1 MKTRPSARP
10 RIDPRAVLRRPATP
24 WDVDFLEE
32 THVAALGPVAL
43 VGYGWTAERL
53 RAQFHREVDPANCWV
68 IAADGIRAG
77 YVSIEDKGGHWY
89 IDAIAI
95 LPKHQRRGIGEAA
108 LRDVMLEA
116 GQRPIRL
123 SVLLTNPARAL
134 YRRIGFRV
142 IGTDRMRELM
152 EWRLAR

>member
-1 MKTRPSARP
+1 MRRDRQLKQ

-24 WDVDFLEE
+24 WDQDFLEE
-32 THVAALGPVAL
+32 AHVAALGPVAL

-53 RAQFHREVDPANCWV
+53 RSQFHREVDPDNCWV
-68 IAADGIRAG
+68 ISADGVRAG

-95 LPKHQRRGIGEAA
+95 LPKHQRRGIGEAT

-116 GQRPIRL
+116 GIRPIRL
-123 SVLLTNPARAL
+123 SVLLTNPARSL
-134 YRRIGFRV
+134 YLRIGFRV
-142 IGTDRMRELM
+142 VGKDPMRELM
-152 EWRLAR
+152 EWRA